1 MYTVLI
7 DKRVE
12 TFIKKQPANQAKR
25 LRDAISSLA
34 VNPRPAGCKKLEG
47 YDDEYR
53 LRVGPCA
60 YCTQSMMI

>member
-1 MYTVLI
+1 
-7 DKRVE
+7 
-12 TFIKKQPANQAKR
+12 

-53 LRVGPCA
+53 LRVGPMRILYTINDDIVTVVVLKA
-60 YCTQSMMI
+60 GYRGDVYK